1 MNKILFWLPRILMIV
16 FILFISMFAFDS
28 FDGDE
33 SLIRKIGGFLIH
45 LIPTFILIALLVVS
59 WKWEWIGGIAFFAL
73 GIFYIVWAWG
83 RFQLS
88 VYFMIAGPLFVISI
102 LFFLNWVKAKKN
114 LHETMNLEH
123 R

>member
-33 SLIRKIGGFLIH
+33 SLMRKIGGFLIH

-88 VYFMIAGPLFVISI
+88 AYFMIAGPLFVISI
-102 LFFLNWVKAKKN
+102 LFFLNWFKAKKN
-114 LHETMNLEH
+114 LHEPMNLEH
-123 R
+123 